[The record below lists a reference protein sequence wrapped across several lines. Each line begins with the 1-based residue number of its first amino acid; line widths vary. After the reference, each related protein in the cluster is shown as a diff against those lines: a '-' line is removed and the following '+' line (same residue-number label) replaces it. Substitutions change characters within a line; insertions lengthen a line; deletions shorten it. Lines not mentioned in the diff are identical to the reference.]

1 MEVKFTCA
9 RADLQS
15 DDILNSLRGFHETRN
30 LSNSSTIEPMRIV
43 PEKRHTVFE
52 MNMCLCR
59 ELPFAKSKR

>member
-43 PEKRHTVFE
+43 PE
-52 MNMCLCR
+52 
-59 ELPFAKSKR
+59 AGDDA